1 MMAAELLGHELM
13 INQAQAAGFNSAPPF
28 DLPGTVA
35 SNFPTEY
42 GGLIQPASADLP
54 AGLFEDTPRLAQV
67 AIGQNDVRATPLQ
80 MALLIAGVANDGVI
94 PTPHVL
100 DQIFD
105 ADGGVITTNEP
116 EAWRQALRPESA
128 RDIMAALEEAATRGG
143 ASSAAMEGFT
153 IGGKTGTAQIDA
165 DTPQS
170 HAWIVAFG
178 GRPGEEP
185 ELAVAVLVEAQEGTD
200 QTGGGVAGPVAQAI
214 FREYFQDVSG

>member
-1 MMAAELLGHELM
+1 
-13 INQAQAAGFNSAPPF
+13 
-28 DLPGTVA
+28 
-35 SNFPTEY
+35 
-42 GGLIQPASADLP
+42 
-54 AGLFEDTPRLAQV
+54 
-67 AIGQNDVRATPLQ
+67 